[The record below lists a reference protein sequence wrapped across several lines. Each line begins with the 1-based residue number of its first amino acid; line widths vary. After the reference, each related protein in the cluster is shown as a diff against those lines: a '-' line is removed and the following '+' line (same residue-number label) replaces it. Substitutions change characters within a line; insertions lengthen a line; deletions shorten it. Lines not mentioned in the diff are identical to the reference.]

1 MAKLIRAGA
10 WRRLERPYTRKS
22 KYRKKAFVRAV
33 PANKIVKYEMG
44 NLSAPFPYVVR
55 LHSSVDVQVRHNAL
69 ESARKSVNRL
79 LEMKLS
85 RKGYK
90 FKFRVY
96 PHHILR
102 NNPLASGAG
111 ADRMSTGMKMSFG
124 KAVGIAAR
132 VHKDQPIMEVYC
144 LGKDLA
150 LAKKALTRARHKFP
164 SGGYLEVE
172 KVAGVDA
179 EAAAKA
185 IKEASALA
193 SKQKA
198 AEDAAAEDAEDE
210 AGEAKEGEE
219 AKSEGE
225 AAEVPK
231 AEA

>member
-1 MAKLIRAGA
+1 
-10 WRRLERPYTRKS
+10 
-22 KYRKKAFVRAV
+22 
-33 PANKIVKYEMG
+33 MG
-44 NLSAPFPYVVR
+44 NLSAPFPFVVR
-55 LHSSVDVQVRHNAL
+55 LHSSVDIQVRHNAL

-79 LEMKLS
+79 LETKLS

-132 VHKDQPIMEVYC
+132 VHKNQPILEVYC
-144 LGKDLA
+144 LEKDIP
-150 LAKKALTRARHKFP
+150 LAKKALTRARQKFP
-164 SGGYLEVE
+164 AGGYLVVE

-179 EAAAKA
+179 EAAIKA
-185 IKEASALA
+185 IKEASAKA
-193 SKQKA
+193 NKAKAKQD
-198 AEDAAAEDAEDE
+198 AEDAAE
-210 AGEAKEGEE
+210 AAGADSEKKDDG
-219 AKSEGE
+219 AKSEGNSTE
-225 AAEVPK
+225 AK